1 MRGGVDA
8 PLSVAELES
17 KFMDNA
23 VYGGWSADLAERV
36 RFLSR
41 ALFAQPSLEALEE
54 CRA

>member
-1 MRGGVDA
+1 MEAGRRI
-8 PLSVAELES
+8 
-17 KFMDNA
+17 
-23 VYGGWSADLAERV
+23 LAERV